1 MAYRE
6 PGLDPVSP
14 SASAIAVSRSGYP
27 SAKSPRGARPI
38 GESTPCV
45 LRRSYA
51 GSLIHVLSRVLDGYD
66 YVIRHGSSELDV
78 VILEKRGSETLEKRG
93 MGTLEKRDGEN
104 AVVPELHPVSQHRE
118 RER

>member
-1 MAYRE
+1 M
-6 PGLDPVSP
+6 SP

-93 MGTLEKRDGEN
+93 MGTLEKRGMGTLEKRDGEN
-104 AVVPELHPVSQHRE
+104 AVVPELHLVSRHRE